1 MIKKKKKVN
10 EFFNSIS
17 LRKIMFKRMLLNS
30 NDKVIYEIYLL
41 DYERLQI

>member
-1 MIKKKKKVN
+1 MIKKEKKVN